1 MSKRKSA
8 QCSGMVFTQRA
19 RAELVD
25 VETWLALHRH
35 SASRWVGAHLRF
47 EVSCPVLTPL
57 RRAEKCRDPGRYI
70 RVDVLSSSPQLPTP
84 NQRRPNQ
91 TPAEAAGLQIYLQCT
106 DHRQG
111 PRSSSGSANDSTHSR
126 PKGGL
131 APQHWGEGPL
141 PLLVYLGVRG
151 GPLGSRLEGGLQRK
165 AAGREH
171 PRPPAQPDA
180 AVNVHLVV

>member
-1 MSKRKSA
+1 MRQLS
-8 QCSGMVFTQRA
+8 
-19 RAELVD
+19 
-25 VETWLALHRH
+25 
-35 SASRWVGAHLRF
+35 
-47 EVSCPVLTPL
+47 
-57 RRAEKCRDPGRYI
+57 
-70 RVDVLSSSPQLPTP
+70 RVDAPPVRPGKVWGSWEIFEWTCGGRLRNSLQQT
-84 NQRRPNQ
+84 RPNQ
-91 TPAEAAGLQIYLQCT
+91 TPAEAAGLQIYLKCT